1 MYLQLFFSPVP
12 IVFTMSKSSN
22 LKFMI
27 LCCWPSF
34 QKPSITRINSSD
46 RLKKFTVKSVISD
59 YYLLSAGCYWLV
71 PSEVSRLMY
80 PFLVRPALSVDILGS
95 SLWLHSAQFTASSAD
110 PLYSE
115 PSPAELL
122 SENIGILKQLPI
134 LLPVETLSALDWL
147 TEQRIRAEAICPK
160 WGLALEQL
168 RSRNNL
174 QCVILFARMCG
185 LTVSQMSDGQQR
197 TEQSVWS
204 PAHLQTFPCGRAAA
218 AINNCSAVWIL
229 TGTAAR
235 GHQGRWSAW
244 LLMTAPALPPVAT
257 VFPLPTGH
265 STAQICYRL

>member
-1 MYLQLFFSPVP
+1 M
-12 IVFTMSKSSN
+12 
-22 LKFMI
+22 
-27 LCCWPSF
+27 
-34 QKPSITRINSSD
+34 
-46 RLKKFTVKSVISD
+46 ISD

-95 SLWLHSAQFTASSAD
+95 SLWLHSAQVTASSAD

-147 TEQRIRAEAICPK
+147 TEQRIRAEAICHK

-174 QCVILFARMCG
+174 QFVILFAGMCG
-185 LTVSQMSDGQQR
+185 LTLP
-197 TEQSVWS
+197 S
-204 PAHLQTFPCGRAAA
+204 PAKP
-218 AINNCSAVWIL
+218 SP
-229 TGTAAR
+229 
-235 GHQGRWSAW
+235 
-244 LLMTAPALPPVAT
+244 APALQ
-257 VFPLPTGH
+257 L
-265 STAQICYRL
+265 C

>member
-46 RLKKFTVKSVISD
+46 RLKKFSVKSVISD

-147 TEQRIRAEAICPK
+147 TEQRIRAEAICHK

-174 QCVILFARMCG
+174 QFVILFARMCG
-185 LTVSQMSDGQQR
+185 LTLP
-197 TEQSVWS
+197 S
-204 PAHLQTFPCGRAAA
+204 PAQPQH
-218 AINNCSAVWIL
+218 CSYDSYPIIPSD
-229 TGTAAR
+229 
-235 GHQGRWSAW
+235 Q
-244 LLMTAPALPPVAT
+244 APASWELSVKWAMVNRELNNRFEALHTCKLSPAAGRQ
-257 VFPLPTGH
+257 L
-265 STAQICYRL
+265 L